1 MGYQTGVDLLLANAM
16 TITGSL
22 DHSSGPLSSVRVS
35 EREWMSD
42 SVLISFATIPDAF
55 AGGHCYKPAKSSAP
69 YYIELL
75 NCNEVWAQETT
86 DGMNASILYQTIIM
100 LFSPA
105 R

>member
-1 MGYQTGVDLLLANAM
+1 MGYQTGVDLLLANAI

-22 DHSSGPLSSVRVS
+22 DTSSGPLSSARVS

-42 SVLISFATIPDAF
+42 SVLIYFATIPDPF
-55 AGGHCYKPAKSSAP
+55 AHGHCYKPDRSSANV
-69 YYIELL
+69 ELL

-86 DGMNASILYQTIIM
+86 DGMNASTLYTTIIM